1 MTIAAKLPLPESSP
15 VAVANAALLNGFV
28 RFLEK
33 LPEPALLELAVFSE
47 EPEFFWRLLGRL
59 DSADIKKLSPRVR
72 NQIAYA
78 KNKGLAFEQVKA
90 CYELLDSRTT
100 CTLLGISRQALSKK
114 VQSGQVLAYTEG
126 SKKHYPAFQFKN
138 NAVVPEVAKLVK
150 ETGVELDAKHFNVL
164 VGFLGVDMDFS
175 SPSESPN
182 NQPRY
187 TLLSDEAAF
196 GIIVRDYK
204 NRLEMGT

>member
-1 MTIAAKLPLPESSP
+1 LHHASHRLLPFLPF
-15 VAVANAALLNGFV
+15 ALIGQQ
-28 RFLEK
+28 
-33 LPEPALLELAVFSE
+33 PLAVE
-47 EPEFFWRLLGRL
+47 ALQPLLL
-59 DSADIKKLSPRVR
+59 VR
-72 NQIAYA
+72 P
-78 KNKGLAFEQVKA
+78 
-90 CYELLDSRTT
+90 
-100 CTLLGISRQALSKK
+100 GIHQRGFCIDQLRAGGFAE
-114 VQSGQVLAYTEG
+114 QSGQVLAYTEG

-150 ETGVELDAKHFNVL
+150 ETGVELDARHFNVL